1 MNVLVAYFTAILTWL
16 GGIALAKGFLSILTA
31 IFVPPYAWYLVV
43 EQALVKLN
51 FWA

>member
-1 MNVLVAYFTAILTWL
+1 MYYFTWYAGILTWL
-16 GGIALAKGFLSILTA
+16 GGIVLAKGFWDSLAA
-31 IFVPPYAWYLVV
+31 ICVPPYAWYLVV

>member
-1 MNVLVAYFTAILTWL
+1 MKGISCLVGVLLWLAGVVIANGFWSTLFAIVFPFWSL
-16 GGIALAKGFLSILTA
+16 
-31 IFVPPYAWYLVV
+31 YLVV